1 MGWKYHSLGQFLNA
15 FELYMVNGFLISIEI
30 NPKIAI
36 VVSLIIPGMKN
47 PEALPWSLAR
57 SSAIADPTNP

>member
-1 MGWKYHSLGQFLNA
+1 
-15 FELYMVNGFLISIEI
+15 MVNGFLISIEI

-36 VVSLIIPGMKN
+36 VASLIIPGMKN